1 MPGTTFKLLF
11 FVCLSVW
18 SLAVNAQYAEAEIK
32 NFIGRANQ
40 EADDNVYIKIIS
52 SADSFA
58 RTVNSIV
65 GRARINQAA
74 AAHFYATDGN
84 RSILYQQEA
93 FRLYNE
99 VPDKEGAATCL
110 QNMAFTYEEQLND
123 YENALKFGLQ
133 ALDARIEM
141 KDTME
146 WANMA
151 KYVSFVHGKLHNFEQ
166 AKFYAGKAMELYQL
180 KSYVPGLAVTYRNLA
195 IVFEEQKRYDS
206 SIALLLRARA
216 IWQTMPENTH
226 ICSFRIYGCHNDLIR
241 VYTKAGKL
249 KDAGDILAEN
259 EKTDGTVF
267 HHTAQIGFLKEARDY
282 YIRKKDKE
290 NTKIYTDKYNA
301 MSKKLRAEGYKVD

>member
-1 MPGTTFKLLF
+1 MQGTILKLLF
-11 FVCLSVW
+11 FAYFSVC
-18 SLAVNAQYAEAEIK
+18 SLTGNAQYADAEIK

-40 EADDNVYIKIIS
+40 EADDEAYVRIIT

-93 FRLYNE
+93 FRLYTE
-99 VPDKEGAATCL
+99 VPDKEGAVTCL
-110 QNMAFTYEEQLND
+110 QNMAFTYEEQLSD

-141 KDTME
+141 KDTLE

-166 AKFYAGKAMELYQL
+166 AKFYAGKAVDLYQL

-195 IVFEEQKRYDS
+195 IVYEEQKRYDS

-226 ICSFRIYGCHNDLIR
+226 ICSFRIYSCNNDLIR
-241 VYTKAGKL
+241 VYTRAGML
-249 KDAGDILAEN
+249 TDAGDVLAEN

-282 YIRKKDKE
+282 YTRKKDKE
-290 NTKIYTDKYNA
+290 NTKIYTEKYKV
-301 MSKKLRAEGYKVD
+301 MRKKLLTEGYKVD